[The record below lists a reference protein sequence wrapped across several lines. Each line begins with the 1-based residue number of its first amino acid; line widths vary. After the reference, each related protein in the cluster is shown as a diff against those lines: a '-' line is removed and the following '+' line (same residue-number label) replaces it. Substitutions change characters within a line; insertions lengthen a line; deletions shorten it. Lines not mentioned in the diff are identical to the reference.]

1 MKVALNISGKRIA
14 PLLDV
19 GMDFYLCELKEQK
32 VVKTT
37 VLTSNELFVEHRIRQ
52 LSRLG
57 VQLLICGAI
66 SRQCRLM
73 VELQG
78 IQVVGFLSAEYQE
91 VIDLLCRDSFKALQR
106 FSMPGCQMQPR
117 RRRRR
122 NKLCRGI

>member
-19 GMDFYLCELKEQK
+19 GMDFYLCELKEQQVIK
-32 VVKTT
+32 SASF
-37 VLTSNELFVEHRIRQ
+37 TSSELFVEHRIRQ

-73 VELQG
+73 AESQG

-91 VIDLLCRDSFKALQR
+91 VIELLCQSSVKALQR
-106 FSMPGCQMQPR
+106 FSMPGCQVQSR